1 MEERVKVALAEIK
14 TAIVKALDGCSEMEV
29 ITITAFIAAG
39 LQEIYCEAIDESKL
53 CLSGD
58 KEETPEP
65 IGAENIPNTQAS
77 GGEEHVE

>member
-39 LQEIYCEAIDESKL
+39 LQDIYCEAIDESKL

-58 KEETPEP
+58 KEDTHGP
-65 IGAENIPNTQAS
+65 IGAEISPNEQS
-77 GGEEHVE
+77 SRGEEYVE